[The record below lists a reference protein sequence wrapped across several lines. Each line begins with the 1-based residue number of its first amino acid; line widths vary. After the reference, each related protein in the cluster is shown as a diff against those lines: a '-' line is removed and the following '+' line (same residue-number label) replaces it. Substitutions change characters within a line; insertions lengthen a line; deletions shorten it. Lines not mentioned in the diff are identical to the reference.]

1 MFFLFPGST
10 LAALSEYVGASSSH
24 TAYSST
30 LDSAS
35 TIALLALGHAEA
47 LMRSLMHSQVH
58 GEAPLSLSTPYINAV
73 GFQGDPSDLL
83 CTHQSNPNQIITTP
97 CQFHIP
103 ASLTAHLK
111 SQKSEVVQVLFDMDA
126 ELGSNPLLTVAN
138 PPISTA
144 LVAMELSTPEG
155 KPIPIKHLDPEQAI
169 RVTLPN
175 KYPVGQDD
183 GGRDGGVGE
192 AGNGTCLTV
201 TLPTEGRLNLTVK
214 AVDRLDENAGLYISF
229 NFSLGPG
236 TVDYLSCS
244 RPILFFAYLEL
255 LLFGKMLM
263 IISS

>member
-1 MFFLFPGST
+1 M
-10 LAALSEYVGASSSH
+10 AALSESVGASSSH
-24 TAYSST
+24 TAHSST

-47 LMRSLMHSQVH
+47 LMRSLMRSHVH

-73 GFQGDPSDLL
+73 GFHGDPSDLL

-111 SQKSEVVQVLFDMDA
+111 SQKSGVVQVLFDMDA

-155 KPIPIKHLDPEQAI
+155 KPIPVKDLDPEQAI

-175 KYPVGQDD
+175 KHPVGQDD
-183 GGRDGGVGE
+183 GVGDRGVGE
-192 AGNGTCLTV
+192 AGNGTCLAV
-201 TLPTEGRLNLTVK
+201 TLPAEGGLNLTVK

-236 TVDYLSCS
+236 TVDCFSCS
-244 RPILFFAYLEL
+244 GPILFFAYLEL
-255 LLFGKMLM
+255 LLFRHRLY
-263 IISS
+263 